1 VKYCNEAH
9 RLILNKTFHGGI
21 NTLAYFAAALV
32 TNERRFMTLTPGAN
46 VIKNWSVIYELS

>member
-1 VKYCNEAH
+1 MKYCNEAH